1 MNLEKKENVFICKKR
16 SIMTMI
22 LYKKLFLLLKV
33 KEEMLRVYKIDE
45 IL

>member
-1 MNLEKKENVFICKKR
+1 
-16 SIMTMI
+16 MTMI